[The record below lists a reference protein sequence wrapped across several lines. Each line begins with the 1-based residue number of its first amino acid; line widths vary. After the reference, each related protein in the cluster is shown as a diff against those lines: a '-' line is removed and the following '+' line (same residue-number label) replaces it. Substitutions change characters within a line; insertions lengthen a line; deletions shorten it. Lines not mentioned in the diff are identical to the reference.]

1 MKWSKWH
8 KWIHWRNAQQRG
20 TLDGMASKGLSER
33 TVFSLELIVHACVHV
48 NLFQS
53 CPTLCNPMDSS
64 PPGSSVHGIL
74 QARIRACIVM
84 PSFRGS
90 SWPRDQ
96 TSLSYV
102 SCIGRK
108 IAPPGKPLELTLS
121 SQICDW
127 ELPIQ
132 RSKSERTFDAKE
144 NRMRSDT

>member
-1 MKWSKWH
+1 MQWSKWY
-8 KWIHWRNAQQRG
+8 KLIHWRNAQQRG
-20 TLDGMASKGLSER
+20 TLDGMAPKGLSER
-33 TVFSLELIVHACVHV
+33 IVFSLELIGHACLHV

-53 CPTLCNPMDSS
+53 RLTLCNPMDCS

-74 QARIRACIVM
+74 QARILAWVVM

-96 TSLSYV
+96 SSISYV

-108 IAPPGKPLELTLS
+108 IAPPGKPLELILS
-121 SQICDW
+121 SQIYDW
-127 ELPIQ
+127 ELPMQ
-132 RSKSERTFDAKE
+132 RSKSERNFDAK